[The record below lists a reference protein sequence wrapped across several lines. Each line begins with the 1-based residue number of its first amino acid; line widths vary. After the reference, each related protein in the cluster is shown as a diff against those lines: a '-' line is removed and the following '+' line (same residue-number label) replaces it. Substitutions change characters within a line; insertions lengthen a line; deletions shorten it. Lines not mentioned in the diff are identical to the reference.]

1 MGTFSGVY
9 TLIDALNSLCRLPLH
24 LALFV
29 CVSGTLVPIMNRLRP
44 RFAHRVV

>member
-9 TLIDALNSLCRLPLH
+9 TLIDALNSPHRLPLQ

-29 CVSGTLVPIMNRLRP
+29 LVPGTLVAIMNRLRP